1 VGTSLLVVLF
11 VLYSLISLMTL
22 VFVQGEPLPGILLA
36 LVNLGIL
43 AILVA
48 MGAACEW
55 FAKSLE
61 FQHISVAL
69 SPETLGQYRSSP
81 GEKIGLPVIGVILIY
96 SILSIIVWAIAL
108 VMGEPEIKWAW
119 PTVWLIFAI
128 TSGSGLVMIRRCFR
142 PVPSHHLA
150 DK

>member
-1 VGTSLLVVLF
+1 
-11 VLYSLISLMTL
+11 MTL
-22 VFVQGEPLPGILLA
+22 VFVQYEPLPGILRG

-43 AILVA
+43 LILVA

-61 FQHISVAL
+61 FQYISVAL

-81 GEKIGLPVIGVILIY
+81 GEKIGLPVVGVILIY
-96 SILSIIVWAIAL
+96 SILSIILWAVAL
-108 VMGEPEIKWAW
+108 LMGEPEVRWAW
-119 PTVWLIFAI
+119 PSVWAIFAI
-128 TSGSGLVMIRRCFR
+128 TSGIGLVIMRRCFR
-142 PVPSHHLA
+142 PVSSHHLA